1 MKTIRN
7 QLKYP
12 KGLQLKML
20 LKKRIKNSW
29 YSIFYAVTKRTAN
42 RQQTKHQLKLAR
54 KCFGSRKAILW
65 PPKYVRLHLRRR
77 RIMYYVAALC

>member
-12 KGLQLKML
+12 IGLQLQMHL
-20 LKKRIKNSW
+20 WNGIKSCR
-29 YSIFYAVTKRTAN
+29 YSIFYAGTKRTTN
-42 RQQTKHQLKLAR
+42 RQQTKNQLKLAR

-65 PPKYVRLHLRRR
+65 PTKYVRLHLRRTP
-77 RIMYYVAALC
+77 IMYYVTAH